1 MVLIRH
7 FKLKLNPPLDGTGRR
22 CQMIKRLVC
31 VGLLFTWQD
40 KGALLVPWIV
50 AVTCTT
56 ALDFVY
62 AIYLIIFVVNKRPL
76 VWLQLHFPNF
86 QSFQM
91 TWHSNSCDLKD
102 FELSRLFTAP
112 LIRQVASADERGPLM
127 SAPFLSDEL
136 WRSGST
142 AFASDLHNEKVELK
156 TKTVSSNNLKRWS
169 RWSECRGQRSTDT
182 ADRLSLTGIRTNDG
196 ARKV

>member
-31 VGLLFTWQD
+31 VGLSFTWQD

-76 VWLQLHFPNF
+76 VWLQLHFANF
-86 QSFQM
+86 QSF
-91 TWHSNSCDLKD
+91 SNDLALEFLRLEGFWIIAPFYGSANPPSCECGWK
-102 FELSRLFTAP
+102 R
-112 LIRQVASADERGPLM
+112 SADER
-127 SAPFLSDEL
+127 
-136 WRSGST
+136 
-142 AFASDLHNEKVELK
+142 AFSIGR
-156 TKTVSSNNLKRWS
+156 T
-169 RWSECRGQRSTDT
+169 
-182 ADRLSLTGIRTNDG
+182 LTLRFDCICIWF
-196 ARKV
+196 A